1 MRQINLEDIFKFA
14 RLLKDS
20 NITKII
26 KDAYVNGKKET
37 SRIRNI
43 NDVFLSGADVSKD
56 DEDLKAAEEAVKKEA
71 EKAQEEIGADTI
83 MQIICACS
91 DKKAEYQIYDLL
103 AGITEKT
110 AETIKNQPLKVTVSD
125 IKEIIREN
133 DIVNFWESASKLS
146 ESIKG

>member
-1 MRQINLEDIFKFA
+1 M
-14 RLLKDS
+14 
-20 NITKII
+20 
-26 KDAYVNGKKET
+26 
-37 SRIRNI
+37 
-43 NDVFLSGADVSKD
+43 
-56 DEDLKAAEEAVKKEA
+56 KKEA

-110 AETIKNQPLKVTVSD
+110 AETIKKQPLKVTVSD